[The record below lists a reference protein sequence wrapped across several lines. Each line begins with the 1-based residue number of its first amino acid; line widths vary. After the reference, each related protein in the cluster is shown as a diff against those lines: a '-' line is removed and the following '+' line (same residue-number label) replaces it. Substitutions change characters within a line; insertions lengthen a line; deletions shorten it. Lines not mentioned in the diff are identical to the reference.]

1 MVCKD
6 AAVNTVNKKMQDLKK
21 DLLLRGRPHQR
32 RPSHGL
38 SWRSRL
44 LRGQVSVA
52 ETLGQAW
59 PAGTFAVKLSR
70 LTQLFTL
77 FIK

>member
-6 AAVNTVNKKMQDLKK
+6 AAVNIVNKKMQDLKK
-21 DLLLRGRPHQR
+21 DLLLRGHPHQR
-32 RPSHGL
+32 RPSHRL
-38 SWRSRL
+38 SRRSRL
-44 LRGQVSVA
+44 LRGQVSVV

-59 PAGTFAVKLSR
+59 PAGTFAVKPSR